1 MEDAKSESVLEYR
14 MEQVEKKLD
23 QVERKLDKVT
33 DLLLQTAEQEQRI
46 KTLESA
52 INEIKDS
59 NKKNIDR
66 WLSPLISALVSGI
79 VAFIFVINQV
89 HKTRTF
95 FIFNKVTHRNTVLEI
110 IHKQDVLL
118 YKVCIFKVS

>member
-1 MEDAKSESVLEYR
+1 MEEKKCESILEYR

-46 KTLESA
+46 KSLETA
-52 INEIKDS
+52 ISEMKDS

-66 WLSPLISALVSGI
+66 WLSPLISAIVSGL
-79 VAFIFVINQV
+79 VAFV
-89 HKTRTF
+89 
-95 FIFNKVTHRNTVLEI
+95 FIKVGL
-110 IHKQDVLL
+110 K
-118 YKVCIFKVS
+118 

>member
-1 MEDAKSESVLEYR
+1 MEEKEKCESVLEYR

-46 KTLESA
+46 KNLETA
-52 INEIKDS
+52 IKEMKDS

-66 WLSPLISALVSGI
+66 WLSPLVSAFVSGL
-79 VAFIFVINQV
+79 VAFIFV
-89 HKTRTF
+89 
-95 FIFNKVTHRNTVLEI
+95 KVGL
-110 IHKQDVLL
+110 K
-118 YKVCIFKVS
+118 

>member
-1 MEDAKSESVLEYR
+1 MEESKNGESILEYR

-46 KTLESA
+46 KTLETA

-59 NKKNIDR
+59 NKKILTAGFLR
-66 WLSPLISALVSGI
+66 LFRRL
-79 VAFIFVINQV
+79 F
-89 HKTRTF
+89 
-95 FIFNKVTHRNTVLEI
+95 LELL
-110 IHKQDVLL
+110 LL
-118 YKVCIFKVS
+118 YS